1 MEISISTPSALVRGF
16 IGLGSWVELSVCVRE
31 SFVRRKVP
39 GTGNPEVQY
48 RAIEKK
54 HSFRIDSTHTGT
66 QSYGVRLSSYL
77 DGDSHKKYKFIELKG
92 VISLTL
98 Q

>member
-1 MEISISTPSALVRGF
+1 MEISISTPSTLVLGF
-16 IGLGSWVELSVCVRE
+16 IGLGRIECVCERNVC
-31 SFVRRKVP
+31 SPKS
-39 GTGNPEVQY
+39 TGNSKVQY

-77 DGDSHKKYKFIELKG
+77 DGDSHKKYKFIELKD